1 MDLSRR
7 PAQERSRLSRLAA
20 EAPSEFANDLKQ
32 LLRVFDERRKV
43 IAVTMAAVTL
53 LVVLVAFQLPPRYTG
68 TTQVLIDP
76 RQNKI
81 LDLETVFAGITP
93 GAAEVESQVQVIH
106 SQALLERLV
115 DKLNLAQDPEFNPK
129 LREAPGL
136 LGVIKTMVSWV
147 PETVRRVF
155 SPKEANAYVTRE
167 DDAARLRSDIAQALG
182 QQVDISRNAATLVID
197 VKVSSRSP
205 TKAAKLANEL
215 ADLYVVDQ
223 LETKFDETRRATD
236 WLNEKL
242 SLLRED
248 LRKSEEAVEAFKA
261 AHNLLGSAQGL
272 TLDSQQLAE
281 VHKNLIL
288 ARTGREEAEVR
299 LQQIREIYDS
309 GGGIGRVANVITSD
323 LLTKLREQD
332 AALMQEQANLATRYQ
347 ARHPKMIEV
356 QSERSNLQ
364 AKIREEVNRVIQEL
378 ENNVRIAKA
387 REQALEQS
395 LNQQTVRSEGENKLT
410 IQLRALE
417 LEAESNR
424 RIYEAFLGRFKSLSD
439 QEGIQESDARVI
451 SRATVP
457 RHPSFPNKRVV
468 VGGGLVFSFLLGLGV
483 ALFLDRLDAG
493 IRTANQLE
501 NLTGLRNLTVVPLL
515 REATPAPH
523 EYVLRKPLSAFSE
536 SIRALHNSLFLSSP
550 KEPLRAVVVTSS
562 LPDEGKST
570 LSLSLARL
578 AARAGKRTIL
588 VDGDLRRPSIFA
600 LVPGTAN
607 ERTIIDVIEGRATLD
622 QAVIRDQDS
631 GLDVLFARD
640 GGDKSPDLVNSAGMA
655 ELVKSL
661 QALYDL
667 VIINSPP
674 VLPVGDTLILSRMVD
689 TVIYVVGWQTTP
701 RDAVTNGLNLL
712 YDAGANVLG
721 TALSQVDFER
731 YTRYSYGDV
740 ASHYRR
746 YQGYYVQ

>member
-32 LLRVFDERRKV
+32 LLRVLDERRKI
-43 IAVTMAAVTL
+43 IAVTMASVTL

-76 RQNKI
+76 RQNQI
-81 LDLETVFAGITP
+81 LDLGTVFAGITP
-93 GAAEVESQVQVIH
+93 EAAEVDSQVQVIR

-115 DKLNLAQDPEFNPK
+115 DQQNLTQDPEFNPK
-129 LREAPGL
+129 LREQPGL
-136 LGVIKTMVSWV
+136 VGVIKSTFNLV
-147 PETVRRVF
+147 PKTLRRVF
-155 SPKEANAYVTRE
+155 SPKEASAYVTRE
-167 DDAARLRSDIAQALG
+167 EDAARLRSEVAQAFGKRLD
-182 QQVDISRNAATLVID
+182 VRRNAATLVID
-197 VKVSSRSP
+197 IKVTSASP
-205 TKAAKLANEL
+205 TKAAKLANSL
-215 ADLYVVDQ
+215 ANLYVVDQ
-223 LETKFDETRRATD
+223 LESKFEETRRATD

-242 SLLRED
+242 SLLRGD

-261 AHNLLGSAQGL
+261 EHNLLGAEGL

-281 VHKNLIL
+281 FHKNLIL
-288 ARTGREEAEVR
+288 ARTAREEAEVR

-309 GGGIGRVANVITSD
+309 GGGSARVANVLTSD

-332 AALMQEQANLATRYQ
+332 SVLMQEQANLATRYQ
-347 ARHPKMIEV
+347 ARHPKMIEI
-356 QSERSNLQ
+356 QSERSNLR
-364 AKIREEVNRVIQEL
+364 AKIRGEVNRIIQEL

-410 IQLRALE
+410 IQLRELE

-424 RIYEAFLGRFKSLSD
+424 HIYEAFLGRFKSLSD

-457 RHPSFPNKRVV
+457 RDPSFPDKKVV
-468 VGGGLVFSFLLGLGV
+468 IGGGLLFSFLLGFGV

-493 IRTANQLE
+493 IRTVNQLE
-501 NLTGLRNLTVVPLL
+501 GLTGLRNLAVVPVL

-536 SIRALHNSLFLSSP
+536 AIRGLHNSLFLSSP
-550 KEPLRAVVVTSS
+550 KEPLRAVVITSS

-578 AARAGKRTIL
+578 AARAGKRTVL
-588 VDGDLRRPSIFA
+588 VDGDLRRPSIYA
-600 LVPGTAN
+600 LVAGTSN

-622 QAVIRDQDS
+622 QAVVRDQES
-631 GLDVLFARD
+631 GLDVLIARE
-640 GGDKSPDLVNSAGMA
+640 GGDQSPDLVNSSGMA

-667 VIINSPP
+667 VIIDSPP

-689 TVIYVVGWQTTP
+689 TVIYVVRWQSTP

-712 YDAGANVLG
+712 NDAGANILG
-721 TALSQVDFER
+721 TALCQVDFER

-740 ASHYRR
+740 GSHYRR

>member
-1 MDLSRR
+1 MDLSRN

-20 EAPSEFANDLKQ
+20 EAPSEFANDFKQ

-43 IAVTMAAVTL
+43 ITVVTAAVTL
-53 LVVLVAFQLPPRYTG
+53 LVVLVAFQIPPRYTG
-68 TTQVLIDP
+68 TAQVLIDP

-93 GAAEVESQVQVIH
+93 EAAQVDSQVQVIR

-115 DKLNLAQDPEFNPK
+115 DQQDLTQDPEFNNK
-129 LREAPGL
+129 LRDQPGI
-136 LGVIKTMVSWV
+136 LGVVENAVGWIPAALKGL
-147 PETVRRVF
+147 F
-155 SPKEANAYVTRE
+155 SPRKAGAYVTRE
-167 DDAARLRSDIAQALG
+167 DDLARLRSEVAQEVGDRL
-182 QQVDISRNAATLVID
+182 QVKRNAATLVID
-197 VKVSSRSP
+197 IKFASASP
-205 TKAAKLANEL
+205 TKAAKLANAL
-215 ADLYVVDQ
+215 AELYVVDQ
-223 LETKFDETRRATD
+223 LEAKFDETRRATD

-248 LRKSEEAVEAFKA
+248 LRSSEEAVEAFKA
-261 AHNLLGSAQGL
+261 AHNLLGSAEGL

-288 ARTGREEAEVR
+288 ARTAREEAEVR

-309 GGGIGRVANVITSD
+309 GGGISRVANVVTSD
-323 LLTKLREQD
+323 LLTTLREQD
-332 AALMQEQANLATRYQ
+332 AVLMQEQANLSTRYQ

-356 QSERSNLQ
+356 QSQRNNLA
-364 AKIREEVNRVIQEL
+364 AKIREEVNRIIQEL
-378 ENNVRIAKA
+378 ENNVRVAKA

-395 LNQQTVRSEGENKLT
+395 LTQQTVRSEGENKLS
-410 IQLRALE
+410 IQLRELE

-439 QEGIQESDARVI
+439 QEGIQESDARLI

-457 RHPSFPNKRVV
+457 RAPSFPNKRVV
-468 VGGGLVFSFLLGLGV
+468 VGGGLVFSLLLGLAV

-501 NLTGLRNLTVVPLL
+501 SLTSLRNLAVIPLL
-515 REATPAPH
+515 QETSPAPH

-536 SIRALHNSLFLSSP
+536 SIRGLHNSLFLSSP

-588 VDGDLRRPSIFA
+588 VDGDLRRPSIYA
-600 LVPGTAN
+600 LIPGPAS

-622 QAVIRDQDS
+622 QAVIRDPDS
-631 GLDVLFARD
+631 GLNVLLARD
-640 GGDKSPDLVNSAGMA
+640 GGDQSPDLVNSAGMA

-667 VIINSPP
+667 IIIDSPP
-674 VLPVGDTLILSRMVD
+674 VLPVGDTLILSRMAD
-689 TVIYVVGWQTTP
+689 TVIYVVRWQTTP

-712 YDAGANVLG
+712 NDAGANVLG

-740 ASHYRR
+740 GSHYRR